1 MTNINHN
8 AKRLKLMGIKSNRKC
23 PGYCEESNGYYN
35 QTVTELEYDLFFW
48 RKNLLHL
55 LKSFFQVRIKQFMVQ
70 QLYSMPSLFM
80 YSIKDNSANLILWYI
95 HVSILYIQWY
105 MSIYVCVFVFLW
117 DIWNVKQHNPKLI
130 YHI

>member
-55 LKSFFQVRIKQFMVQ
+55 LKKLF
-70 QLYSMPSLFM
+70 PS
-80 YSIKDNSANLILWYI
+80 SHKTI
-95 HVSILYIQWY
+95 HGPAVIFHAKF
-105 MSIYVCVFVFLW
+105 IYVL
-117 DIWNVKQHNPKLI
+117 H
-130 YHI
+130 